1 MGIRS
6 ARNITQENTCFVL
19 DLFTKEA
26 FTLKAIAMS
35 IPVSY
40 IEKSNDGNMCYQF
53 ILLTLSLYLT
63 LSQRGL
69 HSPFFFLETPWLL
82 SYGLCNMLE
91 PGWFRTPHF
100 WPNIYTYLFF
110 KQHLFN
116 QKSICTAID

>member
-40 IEKSNDGNMCYQF
+40 IEKSNDGNMGYQF
-53 ILLTLSLYLT
+53 ILLSLSLYLT

-69 HSPFFFLETPWLL
+69 HSPFFFSRDTLVIKLWAL
-82 SYGLCNMLE
+82 
-91 PGWFRTPHF
+91 
-100 WPNIYTYLFF
+100 
-110 KQHLFN
+110 
-116 QKSICTAID
+116 